1 MDIIRTTTM
10 SAVFRYMN
18 RAVAAGLA
26 DTARAGPMM
35 RPKKKRKKDEYQEVH
50 DMYGYMYVMHVVLAG
65 RTYAMRSRV
74 KQSRQ
79 PRQFF
84 HHRKYSNS
92 IVFDALLL
100 W

>member
-1 MDIIRTTTM
+1 M
-10 SAVFRYMN
+10 STVFRYMN

-26 DTARAGPMM
+26 DPARAGPML
-35 RPKKKRKKDEYQEVH
+35 RLKKKKDEYLEVH

-65 RTYAMRSRV
+65 RTGAMRSRV
-74 KQSRQ
+74 KQNRE

-84 HHRKYSNS
+84 HHPKYSS
-92 IVFDALLL
+92 SLVFDALLL